1 VTRWQLLH
9 LPVRFGE
16 ERWPRYR
23 VRHGVIDWED
33 GRLTHLVIG
42 WGWPRWP
49 SLKIGPGVTLGTHEV
64 WAADAARVE
73 WRPPE
78 AWRALRE
85 SDWQGRPVLD
95 NAGRVVARVADAEF
109 NPETGDLVGVW
120 LSRGVIAD
128 MWLGMRQVDP
138 GFLRHRHGRIE
149 IHAVGHSPADEGDE
163 R

>member
-9 LPVRFGE
+9 LPVRFGA

-23 VRHGVIDWED
+23 VRHGVVDWED

-49 SLKIGPGVTLGTHEV
+49 SLKIGPGVRVTTHEV
-64 WAADAARVE
+64 WAADPSRVE
-73 WRPPE
+73 WRTPG
-78 AWRALRE
+78 AWRALRAN
-85 SDWQGRPVLD
+85 DWQGRPVV
-95 NAGRVVARVADAEF
+95 NEWGRVVARVADAEF
-109 NPETGDLVGVW
+109 DPETGDLVGVW

-128 MWLGMRQVDP
+128 MWTGMRRVDP
-138 GFLRHRHGRIE
+138 GALRHHHGRIE
-149 IHAVGHSPADEGDE
+149 IDGAGHSPADEGDE